1 MSAAPV
7 FLHKINLLLAVP
19 HVCARQ
25 TSHHSFPAHR
35 RLGNSSW
42 KQKALSSFPT
52 KVWWVL

>member
-1 MSAAPV
+1 MSVAPV
-7 FLHKINLLLAVP
+7 FLHKISLLLAVP